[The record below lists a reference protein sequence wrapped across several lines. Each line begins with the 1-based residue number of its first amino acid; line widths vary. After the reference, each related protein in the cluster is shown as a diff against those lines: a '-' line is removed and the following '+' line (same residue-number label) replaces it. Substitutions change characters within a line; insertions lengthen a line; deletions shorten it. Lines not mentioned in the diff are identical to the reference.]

1 MECHRFCWRLGT
13 RTGRDFSGFERR
25 LFGRKPEWQKH
36 WRGRICRTILLW
48 EQKNTRRGWQRHF
61 TAYYCERKTN
71 VKRRRSTRRCRRH
84 LPTSIRTSGS
94 PPTPRVSLAG
104 LCTLFPHGT
113 GHNLHLPALLHTL
126 HQLLTQLNTHHD
138 HRHAD
143 HAEDDA
149 DDCAVGEAPLM
160 STPMLII

>member
-1 MECHRFCWRLGT
+1 M
-13 RTGRDFSGFERR
+13 
-25 LFGRKPEWQKH
+25 
-36 WRGRICRTILLW
+36 
-48 EQKNTRRGWQRHF
+48 
-61 TAYYCERKTN
+61 
-71 VKRRRSTRRCRRH
+71 KRRRSTRRCRRH